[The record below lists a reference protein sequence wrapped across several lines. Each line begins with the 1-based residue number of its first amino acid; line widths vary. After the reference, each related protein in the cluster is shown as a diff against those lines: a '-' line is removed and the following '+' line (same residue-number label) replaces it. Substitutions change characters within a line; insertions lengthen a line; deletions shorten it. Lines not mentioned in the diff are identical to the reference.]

1 MKLYRSDTLFEFGK
15 YEGKTVW
22 QVLDLQI
29 NYIDWCIIN
38 INSFYLTVYMI
49 DAIKNRNP
57 DFKLSAEGEQK
68 LKEKDAR
75 WKMEQESNPDDLDDE
90 IIEFWH

>member
-1 MKLYRSDTLFEFGK
+1 MKLYKSDTLFEFGK
-15 YEGKTVW
+15 YEGLTVW

-29 NYIDWCIIN
+29 NYIDWCIIT
-38 INSFYLTVYMI
+38 IDSFYLTVYMI
-49 DAIKNRNP
+49 DAIKERNP
-57 DFKLSAEGEQK
+57 DFTLSAEGEQK

-75 WKMEQESNPDDLDDE
+75 WKLEQESNPDDVDDE

>member
-38 INSFYLTVYMI
+38 IDSFYLTVYMI
-49 DAIKNRNP
+49 DAI
-57 DFKLSAEGEQK
+57 
-68 LKEKDAR
+68 
-75 WKMEQESNPDDLDDE
+75 
-90 IIEFWH
+90 